1 MHCAGAVLHSEDVMT
16 ELTKNTTS
24 RAAIKSVRYRQY
36 LRGIAL
42 PAILMVLWWAAFAF
56 GWTQTKLFVP
66 IETVFATGARLLLS
80 AHLWEALGVS
90 LLRELAGFVLGTVFG
105 LFFGVLLGLSRWS
118 RILIGPTLHTIKQIS
133 LFAWIPL
140 IMVWF
145 GLGETSKVVF
155 IALSVFFPV
164 LLNTFEGVGSVS
176 KEIVEVSRV
185 FVFSRWQLI
194 TRIVLPSAMPS
205 IFTGIYLALIYS
217 LMATLGAE
225 YMLTSGVG
233 IGNLITDAR
242 ENFWMDQVIFGIA
255 VIGAIGFTLSTIAS
269 YFEQRILR
277 WRGPEHHEN

>member
-1 MHCAGAVLHSEDVMT
+1 MT
-16 ELTKNTTS
+16 NTVKDNLS
-24 RAAIKSVRYRQY
+24 GQARKPWRYRAY
-36 LRGIAL
+36 LRGLAL
-42 PAILMVLWWAAFAF
+42 PGVLLVLWWAAFHF

-66 IETVFATGARLLLS
+66 VDVVLATAARLLVS
-80 AHLWEALGVS
+80 EHLWLALGVS

-105 LFFGVLLGLSRWS
+105 LFFGILLGLSHWS
-118 RILIGPTLHTIKQIS
+118 RLLIGPTLHTLKQIS

-145 GLGETSKVVF
+145 GLGEASKVIF

-185 FVFSRWQLI
+185 LVFSRWQLI
-194 TRIVLPSAMPS
+194 TRIVIPSAMPS

-255 VIGAIGFTLSTIAS
+255 VIGAIGFTLSTIAAVI
-269 YFEQRILR
+269 EERVLR
-277 WRGPEHHEN
+277 WRGPEHQQQ

>member
-1 MHCAGAVLHSEDVMT
+1 MT
-16 ELTKNTTS
+16 KPKQDQHTHLN
-24 RAAIKSVRYRQY
+24 IKPFRYRAY
-36 LRGIAL
+36 MRGLAL
-42 PAILMVLWWAAFAF
+42 PAVLLFLWWAAFAF
-56 GWTQTKLFVP
+56 GWTHSKLFVP
-66 IETVFATGARLLLS
+66 VETVIATGGRLLS
-80 AHLWEALGVS
+80 SPYLWEALGVS
-90 LLRELAGFVLGTVFG
+90 LLREMAGFILGTVFG

-118 RILIGPTLHTIKQIS
+118 RILIGPTLHTVKQIS

-145 GLGETSKVVF
+145 GLGEASKVIF

-176 KEIVEVSRV
+176 KETVEVSRV

-194 TRIVLPSAMPS
+194 TRIVLPSATPS

-225 YMLTSGVG
+225 YMLTSGIG

-242 ENFWMDQVIFGIA
+242 ENFLMDQVIFGIV
-255 VIGAIGFTLSTIAS
+255 VIGAIGFTLNAIATF
-269 YFEQRILR
+269 FEQRMLR
-277 WRGPEHHEN
+277 WRGPAH